1 MCELSRVRS
10 TWPSGAG
17 RISFLTSL
25 TAGTCT
31 SLDPLAPVQLRPCR
45 VRSITL
51 YPPFPGSGKGTDEP
65 KSALIWRARPPA
77 SASCWGWP
85 ASASFSWGAHVLR
98 HHGGGRRRRRLS
110 PTLSPTL
117 SPARLWSLSP
127 ASSRALRAS
136 PSSSVASCRPSSGA
150 SAPPL
155 RPSLSLPKEARLLS
169 PRSSSTVQ
177 AHIALSTR
185 GGVARSRPSRGLG

>member
-17 RISFLTSL
+17 RTPFLPSL

-31 SLDPLAPVQLRPCR
+31 SLNPLAPVQIRPCR
-45 VRSITL
+45 VWPLTL
-51 YPPFPGSGKGTDEP
+51 YLPNPGKGTDEP
-65 KSALIWRARPPA
+65 KSAIIWRARPPA

-98 HHGGGRRRRRLS
+98 HHGGGRRHGRLS

-150 SAPPL
+150 SALPL
-155 RPSLSLPKEARLLS
+155 RLSLSPPGKARLLS